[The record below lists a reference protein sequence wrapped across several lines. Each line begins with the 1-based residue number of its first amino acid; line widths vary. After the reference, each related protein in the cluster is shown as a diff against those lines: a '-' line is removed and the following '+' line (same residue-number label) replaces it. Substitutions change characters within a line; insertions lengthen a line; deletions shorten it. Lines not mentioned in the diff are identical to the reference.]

1 MIRRGCAYYYD
12 MSHAAASRIMILDPN
27 NDDDMS
33 IIENAD
39 VETTSTKGI
48 FLEVVDAFTEFSD
61 KTLRN

>member
-1 MIRRGCAYYYD
+1 
-12 MSHAAASRIMILDPN
+12 MSYAAASRIMILDPN

-48 FLEVVDAFTEFSD
+48 FLEVEDAFTEFSD